1 MSTFSDIKETLEE
14 IPAIDAH
21 EHICDFRDCNSQ
33 TGVVEFV
40 TGGWMGLVM
49 RPISATLTEAEK
61 WAGFLDQWP
70 LIKATAPGSILCR
83 ILLTWDIDDRLS
95 ESAYEAIAERI
106 GQRSPETARIAFQKA
121 HIRGAIPHYLGHP
134 CCGGLA
140 NVGEFFDGTLQF
152 EPGFF
157 PLLGTV
163 PLHQLH
169 SLKDVKALEPLAG
182 MEILSLDH
190 LVEAVSRIISRALEH
205 GVVGLKDHSAYT
217 RGLAFGL
224 PDKRAAETDFAS
236 ILGGTCLITGNEV
249 FPQTMSLSDYVFDR
263 IVRMS
268 IDHGVPIAMHTG
280 VLAGGR
286 MPDNAHLA
294 NFSTVFDRYPEAR
307 FEIYHLNY
315 PWIEDFKVLFRK
327 YSNVYAN
334 CTWAHVLDPAATE
347 RFLFGVLGS
356 FPADRIIAFGGDYLE
371 SVERQIACLD
381 LTKSTVAGALAS
393 AVTRS
398 QISTATS
405 VEIAKLWFYEN
416 PKALY
421 GLDIE

>member
-1 MSTFSDIKETLEE
+1 MSTFSDIKDRLAE

-21 EHICDFRDCNSQ
+21 EHICDFRDCNPQ

-49 RPISATLTEAEK
+49 RPIPATLTEAEK
-61 WAGFLDQWP
+61 WTRFLNQWP
-70 LIKATAPGSILCR
+70 LIKGTAPGSILCR
-83 ILLTWDIDDRLS
+83 ILRAWDIDDDLS
-95 ESAYEAIAERI
+95 EGSFEAISETI
-106 GQRSPETARIAFQKA
+106 SQRSPEAARTAFQNA
-121 HIRGAIPHYLGHP
+121 HICGAIPHYLGHP

-140 NVGEFFDGTLQF
+140 NVGEFFEGTLKF
-152 EPGFF
+152 ESGFC

-163 PLHQLH
+163 PLHQFH
-169 SLKDVKALEPLAG
+169 SLKDVRALEPLAG

-205 GVVGLKDHSAYT
+205 GVVGLKDHSAYA

-224 PDKRAAETDFAS
+224 PDRRAAETDLAS
-236 ILGGTCLITGNEV
+236 ILGGTCMITGNEV
-249 FPQTMSLSDYVFDR
+249 FPQTMSLSDYVFDQ

-268 IDHGVPIAMHTG
+268 IDHGIPIAMHTG
-280 VLAGGR
+280 VLAGGQ
-286 MPDNAHLA
+286 MPDNVHLA

-315 PWIEDFKVLFRK
+315 PWIGDFKVLFRK
-327 YSNVYAN
+327 YSNIYAN

-347 RFLFGVLGS
+347 RFLFGALGS
-356 FPADRIIAFGGDYLE
+356 AAADRIIAFGGDYLE
-371 SVERQIACLD
+371 SVERQTACLD
-381 LTKSTVAGALAS
+381 LTKSTVAAALAEAITTLQVS
-393 AVTRS
+393 A
-398 QISTATS
+398 STAIE
-405 VEIAKLWFYEN
+405 VAKLWFYET

-421 GLDIE
+421 ALDL